1 MPLTLHTKRS
11 KRKNITD
18 LIKEVHLISYRKE
31 LICVLEKWSF
41 IYGCLTRLIFRELF
55 SGSNAALTLANATV
69 LIRSFVRSFVRSF
82 AFVVVVVVVV
92 FFFSGVE

>member
-31 LICVLEKWSF
+31 LIFVLEKWSF
-41 IYGCLTRLIFRELF
+41 IYGCLARLIFRELF
-55 SGSNAALTLANATV
+55 SGSNAAPTLAKAT
-69 LIRSFVRSFVRSF
+69 VRSFVRSF
-82 AFVVVVVVVV
+82 AF
-92 FFFSGVE
+92 FFSLVAFFLRSGVKNKMS